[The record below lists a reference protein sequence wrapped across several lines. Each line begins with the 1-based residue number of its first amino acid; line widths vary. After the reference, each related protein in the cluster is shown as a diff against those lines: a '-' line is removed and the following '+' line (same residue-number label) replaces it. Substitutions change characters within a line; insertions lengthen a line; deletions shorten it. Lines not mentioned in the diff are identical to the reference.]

1 METIFQS
8 FTLVNA
14 MKKNE
19 KNQPKTKN
27 YSIFQSLSLSCY
39 AMNFFYFCVREKKKN
54 QTKNVHGGWY
64 WCWWWWSSSTK
75 INVLFNRYEQSH
87 LLQLNNNNNSKKI
100 SKKQMKQTENT
111 NQFSR
116 VICIYMCFYKETK
129 LWTIDQ
135 CRLTVI
141 YVMDGG
147 QKQNQWIFIQYQLDI
162 CCCIIIN
169 VCLLIIIIEPFDFE
183 LIWFL
188 FFFFF
193 VSKVFFFI

>member
-8 FTLVNA
+8 FTLVNE

-19 KNQPKTKN
+19 KKPTKN
-27 YSIFQSLSLSCY
+27 EKLFNLSISLSLLLC
-39 AMNFFYFCVREKKKN
+39 NEFFLFLCSWKRKN
-54 QTKNVHGGWY
+54 QNKNVHGGWY

-116 VICIYMCFYKETK
+116 VICIYVFFYKETK

-169 VCLLIIIIEPFDFE
+169 V
-183 LIWFL
+183 
-188 FFFFF
+188 
-193 VSKVFFFI
+193 